1 MYIPLVN
8 IVSLVYYIYLYTY
21 LEILS
26 DMCLDF
32 HLEDKTGIECLN
44 TGIYKNVYISVCV
57 YRVNHQYTANSTF
70 QMPVSGKPGWLSLL
84 LYILLGHHQEWM

>member
-8 IVSLVYYIYLYTY
+8 IVSNISLVHYIYLYTY

-32 HLEDKTGIECLN
+32 HLEDKTGIV
-44 TGIYKNVYISVCV
+44 NV
-57 YRVNHQYTANSTF
+57 
-70 QMPVSGKPGWLSLL
+70 
-84 LYILLGHHQEWM
+84 